1 MADLMTGAAGAAV
14 RGGGQMFV
22 ADGERD
28 AAAGRLV
35 GDRWQWLASMEGVA
49 AKEMMGTTP

>member
-1 MADLMTGAAGAAV
+1 MQPCAGKERETTPV
-14 RGGGQMFV
+14 LV